1 MGPSAPSCRLGA
13 PRPSLVLGAQHRDAL
28 RSSSGPGCPI
38 PTIAVPPHTH
48 KAPPAQPLE
57 ERTQR
62 KGKGAVGQLRLHGK
76 QNPWSREGVRDASSQ
91 VSRPGQAFW
100 SPTPPHPLALRW
112 PCAHL
117 EGRPGLQLCPHIL
130 HLYWLLLLP
139 SQTKTPGTRR
149 QCCLHFIKQEEAKWG
164 PATSQWAR
172 VTDPRSQIPSCQFTF
187 SCK

>member
-130 HLYWLLLLP
+130 HLYWLLFITFPDQNSRNPQTVLP
-139 SQTKTPGTRR
+139 SLHKTGRG
-149 QCCLHFIKQEEAKWG
+149 QVGASHFPMG
-164 PATSQWAR
+164 SGY
-172 VTDPRSQIPSCQFTF
+172 RSQITDPELPVHIQL
-187 SCK
+187 